1 VNILGRK
8 LSISGSCGPIES
20 LRGVSLIK
28 LCGSI
33 GRKLGLSVR
42 GGLIVPG
49 TGEETHRL
57 LLIAPIQH
65 IKHTNDMKTIIIH
78 VRKNAESFNEVSLH

>member
-1 VNILGRK
+1 MNILGRK
-8 LSISGSCGPIES
+8 LSISSSCGPIES
-20 LRGVSLIK
+20 LRSVSLIK

-49 TGEETHRL
+49 TGEEKHRL
-57 LLIAPIQH
+57 SLIAPI
-65 IKHTNDMKTIIIH
+65 KHAKYATDMKAIIVH
-78 VRKNAESFNEVSLH
+78 VIINAEPFNEVSLH